1 MFTART
7 MFPVHV
13 HIVHGAHFEVSQP
26 LQRSQAQARGSTV
39 EGLPRK
45 CTINHFRML
54 HFVRTLYN
62 HIKSNPCKFPNLFFE
77 VSIIS

>member
-7 MFPVHV
+7 MFPVY
-13 HIVHGAHFEVSQP
+13 VHGANSEVSQP
-26 LQRSQAQARGSTV
+26 PQRSQAQARGSTV

-54 HFVRTLYN
+54 HLVRKLYN